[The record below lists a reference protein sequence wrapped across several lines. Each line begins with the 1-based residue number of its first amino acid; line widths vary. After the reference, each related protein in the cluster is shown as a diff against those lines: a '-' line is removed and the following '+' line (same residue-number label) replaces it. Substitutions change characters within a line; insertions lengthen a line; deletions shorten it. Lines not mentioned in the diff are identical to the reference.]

1 MDNIKIVR
9 LQSGE
14 DIIAS
19 YLEDDTDGSVLLSNP
34 MTLIF
39 KRLPTG
45 KAIMMMAPWL
55 PIELV
60 QSNSACIYMSD
71 ILTVVDPKKSLIDY
85 YSNAIQEAI
94 EDLDESEGEIN
105 ESLETMR
112 IDIEDYDDEEMT
124 EEEEEI
130 AMQELEDLRRDVKK
144 RLLH

>member
-1 MDNIKIVR
+1 MDNVKIVR

-19 YLEDDTDGSVLLSNP
+19 YSEEDENGSVLLSNP

-60 QSNSACIYMSD
+60 ASNSAWIYVSD
-71 ILTVVDPKKSLIDY
+71 ILTVVDPKQSLVDY
-85 YSNAIQEAI
+85 YKNSIQEAI
-94 EDLDESEGEIN
+94 EDLEDSADEIN

-112 IDIEDYDDEEMT
+112 NDIDDYDDEEMS
-124 EEEEEI
+124 EEEVEI

>member
-1 MDNIKIVR
+1 MDNVKIVR

-60 QSNSACIYMSD
+60 ESNSACIYMSD
-71 ILTVVDPKKSLIDY
+71 ILTVVDPKKSLVDY
-85 YSNAIQEAI
+85 YSNAIQEAL
-94 EDLDESEGEIN
+94 EDLDESEGEIT

-112 IDIEDYDDEEMT
+112 NDIDDYDEEMT

>member
-1 MDNIKIVR
+1 MDNVKIVR

-60 QSNSACIYMSD
+60 ESNSACIYMSD
-71 ILTVVDPKKSLIDY
+71 ILTVVDPKKSLVDY
-85 YSNAIQEAI
+85 YSNAIQEAL
-94 EDLDESEGEIN
+94 EDLDESEGEIT

-112 IDIEDYDDEEMT
+112 NDIDDYDDEEMT

>member
-1 MDNIKIVR
+1 MDNVKIVR

-19 YLEDDTDGSVLLSNP
+19 YSEEDTDGSVLLSNP

-39 KRLPTG
+39 KRMPTG

-60 QSNSACIYMSD
+60 ASNSAWIYVSD
-71 ILTVVDPKKSLIDY
+71 ILTVIDPKQSLIDY
-85 YSNAIQEAI
+85 YTNAINEAL
-94 EDLDESEGEIN
+94 EDLDESEGEITD
-105 ESLETMR
+105 SLESMR
-112 IDIEDYDDEEMT
+112 NDIDDYDDEEMT

>member
-39 KRLPTG
+39 RRLPTG

-60 QSNSACIYMSD
+60 ESNSACIYMAD

-85 YSNAIQEAI
+85 YSNAIEEALG
-94 EDLDESEGEIN
+94 DLDESEDEIT
-105 ESLETMR
+105 ESLESMR
-112 IDIEDYDDEEMT
+112 NDIDDYDDEMT

>member
-112 IDIEDYDDEEMT
+112 NDIEDYDDEEMT